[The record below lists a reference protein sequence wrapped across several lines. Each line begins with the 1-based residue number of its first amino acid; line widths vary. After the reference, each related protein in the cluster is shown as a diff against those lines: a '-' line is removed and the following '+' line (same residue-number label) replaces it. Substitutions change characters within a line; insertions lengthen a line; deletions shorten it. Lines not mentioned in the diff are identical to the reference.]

1 MNRTRPRR
9 LRRVLL
15 PAGIALA
22 LLAAVAAAVLFFGPF
37 GIGPGSRE
45 PESEE
50 SLGRDVTVER
60 GDLARVVSAV
70 GNVAAAKADELTFEV
85 NGKLSRVLVA
95 PGDLVESGQLLAE
108 LDAAD
113 LMQAL
118 VEAEESLESASLDHA
133 TLLEPPDPD
142 DLLLSQLSL
151 TEAEAALAR
160 LRDFEDPG
168 TEVMLRSSLLSSE
181 RTLRQA
187 QARLTELEGGA
198 TAEQI
203 AAATARFQ
211 RAEASWLSERESY
224 EEFLEGPSE
233 LRLETARLT
242 LKQAE
247 EKLEDY
253 RDSSR
258 TTQTDIDLQ
267 ELVVVEAREALA
279 ELEAPVSEAEKRR
292 RAVSLAAAEQDY
304 ENARLQLLEL
314 TESDSEE
321 IALARID
328 YQAALLGQSSA
339 QLALQDYQDGP
350 DGHEITN
357 AENAIVRRQIEL
369 RRLQEPPS
377 QSAVRKSELAL
388 AAARRRVD
396 DARQQL
402 AKTRLTAPYEGAITK
417 ADATI
422 GAQPAAGFIAIQS
435 SARPQI
441 ETRVTEIDVGKVAVG
456 QAVTIEPDIFGSA
469 EVFHGTVSSINPE
482 PSSDAGLITYD
493 LVIEFGS
500 DPGSLLPGMTVAL
513 EIIIESRSDVIVISL
528 AALTEEDGRTTVE
541 VVDPQTG
548 LAAVREIEVGLR
560 NEIEVEVLS
569 GLAVGEMV
577 RTQLTGAEE
586 IDLSFGPPDDDE

>member
-1 MNRTRPRR
+1 MNRSRPRR
-9 LRRVLL
+9 LRRILL
-15 PAGIALA
+15 RAGIALA
-22 LLAAVAAAVLFFGPF
+22 LLVAVAAAVLFFGPF
-37 GIGPGSRE
+37 GFGPGSQD
-45 PESEE
+45 PESEVE
-50 SLGRDVTVER
+50 LGRDVTVER

-85 NGKLSRVLVA
+85 NGKLARVLVA

-108 LDAAD
+108 LDGAD
-113 LMQAL
+113 LEQSL
-118 VEAEESLESASLDHA
+118 LDAEESLESASLDHS

-142 DLLLSQLSL
+142 DLLLARLAL
-151 TEAEAALAR
+151 AEAEAALAR
-160 LRDFEDPG
+160 LRDFEDPQ
-168 TEVMLRSSLLSSE
+168 TEVMLRKSLLTSDRS
-181 RTLRQA
+181 LRQA
-187 QARLTELEGGA
+187 QALLTDLEGGA

-203 AAATARFQ
+203 AASTARFQ

-224 EEFLEGPSE
+224 EDFLSGPSD
-233 LRLETARLT
+233 LQLETARLT
-242 LKQAE
+242 LKLAE

-267 ELVVVEAREALA
+267 ELVVIESREALA

-292 RAVSLAAAEQDY
+292 RAVSLAAAEQEY

-328 YQAALLGQSSA
+328 YQAALLGLSSA
-339 QLALQDYQDGP
+339 QLALQEYQDGP
-350 DGHEITN
+350 ADHEITD

-377 QSAVRKSELAL
+377 KNAVRKSELGL

-396 DARQQL
+396 DAREEL
-402 AKTRLTAPYEGAITK
+402 AKTRLTAPYSGAITK
-417 ADATI
+417 SDAAI

-469 EVFHGTVSSINPE
+469 EVFEGTVSSINPE

-493 LVIEFGS
+493 LTIDFDS

-513 EIIIESRSDVIVISL
+513 EIIIESRSDVIVIPL
-528 AALTEEDGRTTVE
+528 AALTEEDGRVTVQ
-541 VVDPQTG
+541 VVDPQTD
-548 LAAVREIEVGLR
+548 LTAEREIEVGLR

-569 GLAVGEMV
+569 GLSVGESV
-577 RTQLTGAEE
+577 RTSLTGAEE
-586 IDLSFGPPDDDE
+586 IDLSFGPPDDEE

>member
-1 MNRTRPRR
+1 MKLSSPRR
-9 LRRVLL
+9 LRRILL
-15 PAGIALA
+15 RAGIALA
-22 LLAAVAAAVLFFGPF
+22 LLAAVAAAALFFGPF
-37 GIGPGSRE
+37 GFGPGSE
-45 PESEE
+45 DPESDVQ
-50 SLGRDVTVER
+50 LGRAVTVER

-70 GNVAAAKADELTFEV
+70 GNVAAAKADELAFEV
-85 NGKLSRVLVA
+85 NGKLARVLVA
-95 PGDLVESGQLLAE
+95 PGDVVESGQLLAE

-113 LMQAL
+113 LEQAL
-118 VEAEESLESASLDHA
+118 LEAEESLESASLDHA
-133 TLLEPPDPD
+133 TLLDPPDPD
-142 DLLLSQLSL
+142 DLLLAKLSL
-151 TEAEAALAR
+151 AEAEAALAR
-160 LRDFEDPG
+160 LRDFEDPQ
-168 TEVMLRSSLLSSE
+168 TEVMLRSSLLTNE
-181 RTLRQA
+181 RSLRQA
-187 QARLTELEGGA
+187 QAKLTDLEGGA

-224 EEFLEGPSE
+224 EDFLDGPSD
-233 LRLETARLT
+233 LQLETARLT

-267 ELVVVEAREALA
+267 ELVVIEAREALA

-292 RAVSLAAAEQDY
+292 RAVSLAAAEQEY

-321 IALARID
+321 IAVARID
-328 YQAALLGQSSA
+328 YQAALLGMSSA

-350 DGHEITN
+350 AEHEITT

-377 QSAVRKSELAL
+377 KNVVRKSELGL

-396 DARQQL
+396 DAREQL
-402 AKTRLTAPYEGAITK
+402 AKTRLNAPYGGAITK

-422 GAQPAAGFIAIQS
+422 GVQPAAGFIAIQS
-435 SARPQI
+435 GARPQI

-456 QAVTIEPDIFGSA
+456 QAVTIEPDIFGS
-469 EVFHGTVSSINPE
+469 EEIFEGTVSSINPE

-493 LVIEFGS
+493 LTIEFGS

-513 EIIIESRSDVIVISL
+513 EIIIESRSNVIVIPL
-528 AALTEEDGRTTVE
+528 AALTEEDGRVTVE
-541 VVDPQTG
+541 VVDPQTD
-548 LAAVREIEVGLR
+548 LPAEREIEVGLR

-569 GLAVGEMV
+569 GLSAGELV
-577 RTQLTGAEE
+577 RTSLTGAEE
-586 IDLSFGPPDDDE
+586 IDLSFGPPDDEE